1 MVSFSDSDIEEADT
15 IKVLMSNDL
24 NSNSELAAL
33 AAEARAARERAARR
47 DKRWTAGGVKPVK
60 ESVDP
65 DEYVKRLN
73 RSLLK
78 DQVIVK
84 EVNQARIESSLE
96 GWKAK
101 VGPTFANAT
110 TDNPKILDRVARLK
124 TPTGRHNTSMIL
136 TGAMGAGKT
145 WLGYAY
151 INLAL
156 ASGAVTNGQVIADTE
171 TSVLS
176 KIASSGYKRVDMLD
190 ELCNPRYQIYFID
203 DVGQGYFS
211 REDVR
216 TEVWYELIDH
226 VYSHQLTLIMTT
238 NLPLTNNALGKW
250 IGARAFDRLQSL
262 VGSEGVMDPGKV
274 NRRGGVSERRE
285 EAYRASHKQ

>member
-1 MVSFSDSDIEEADT
+1 MSD
-15 IKVLMSNDL
+15 NL
-24 NSNSELAAL
+24 NTNSELAAL
-33 AAEARAARERAARR
+33 AAEAKAARERAAWKA
-47 DKRWTAGGVKPVK
+47 KRFTAGGIKPVK
-60 ESVDP
+60 EFVSQ
-65 DEYVKRLN
+65 DEYVKRLH
-73 RSLLK
+73 RSLMK

-84 EVNQARIESSLE
+84 EVGQARIDSSLQ

-110 TDNPKILDRVARLK
+110 TDDPKILNKVARLK
-124 TPTGRHNTSMIL
+124 NPNGRHNTSIIL

-156 ASGAVTNGQVIADTE
+156 ASGALTNGQVIADTE

-176 KIASSGYKRVDMLD
+176 KIASSGYKRVDMLE

-226 VYSHQLTLIMTT
+226 VYSHQLTLIITT
-238 NLPLTNNALGKW
+238 NLPLTDKALGRW
-250 IGARAFDRLQSL
+250 IGARAFDRLRSL

-274 NRRGGVSERRE
+274 NRREGVSERHE
-285 EAYRASHKQ
+285 EAYRASGR

>member
-1 MVSFSDSDIEEADT
+1 
-15 IKVLMSNDL
+15 MSNDV
-24 NSNSELAAL
+24 NVNPELAAL
-33 AAEARAARERAARR
+33 AAEAKAARERAAYRAQLHSR
-47 DKRWTAGGVKPVK
+47 NTAGGVNPHK
-60 ESVDP
+60 EEVSP

-73 RSLLK
+73 RSLMK

-84 EVNQARIESSLE
+84 EVKQARIESSLQ
-96 GWKAK
+96 GWKEK

-110 TDNPKILDRVARLK
+110 TDNPRILEKVSRLK
-124 TPTGRHNTSMIL
+124 TPNGRHNTSIIL
-136 TGAMGAGKT
+136 TGNMGTGKT

-156 ASGAVTNGQVIADTE
+156 ASGAVTNGQIVADTE

-176 KIASSGYKRVDMLD
+176 KIASSGYKRVDMLE
-190 ELCNPRYQIYFID
+190 ELCNPRYKIYFID

-226 VYSHQLTLIMTT
+226 IYSHQLSLIMTT
-238 NLPLTNNALGKW
+238 NLALTDNALGRW
-250 IGARAFDRLQSL
+250 IGMRAYDRLRSL
-262 VGSEGVMDPGKV
+262 VGTEGVFDPGKV
-274 NRRGGVSERRE
+274 NRRGGVNERRE
-285 EAYRASHKQ
+285 EAYKASH